1 MWRISAL
8 PRQSLAAQ
16 WLAAVTELPQL
27 LSQLRPYLRP
37 STNTLVANVSSDAS
51 YLLFE
56 SPLSA
61 EGSKTI
67 TWSQLQADPVLYAT
81 WQQRQR
87 EFLQVL
93 EPHLKT
99 MQLKGVTQYSPNAAC
114 LLKLVLT
121 HPQHL
126 YVVNGKDPVVLPFYD
141 QAFYQKLLHEQPQL
155 LTPTAPASAASAASA
170 GPAGPA
176 AAGLAAN
183 TAALGSNATAAT
195 AANAAPAMG
204 GAPLG
209 TAAAASAAAP
219 AAAPARP
226 VWPWVLLGLLL
237 LLGLFGLFWWLWQH
251 MNAEKAQA
259 AAAELAQSLA
269 AEEQL
274 LDQNLALQREVAER
288 IALAQDLRLLEAN
301 RTLLQE
307 VEAKLKDAERLS
319 LEQALNAD
327 TATLKQNLL
336 MQDLVK
342 ALLAAAEPKPAA
354 AEPVAPAKPAA
365 PEPAAAG
372 ADATAKA
379 STAKSVTKRLPK
391 CEVIVKEGKVPQL
404 VMAIDG
410 SGSMLNVLPDGQVR
424 MEAAQQAANA
434 LISRVDRN
442 VPIHLLGIQGCPL
455 ARDYGVFSGSQ
466 RQRLT
471 AAITQINPLFSM
483 SPLRV
488 LTPLVSALRGMAGSV
503 PANTDAVGI
512 LISDGVDTCQGTRN
526 LDLCAVAREI
536 HAQKPKLKIHVVL
549 VGDDAPKAACVAS
562 ITGGRVF
569 HPNNTA
575 ALVRALK
582 SAGQTL
588 ERVCE

>member
-16 WLAAVTELPQL
+16 WLSAVTELPQL
-27 LSQLRPYLRP
+27 LSQLRPYMRP
-37 STNTLVANVSSDAS
+37 STNTLVANISSDAS

-61 EGSKTI
+61 EGAQSI
-67 TWSQLQADPVLYAT
+67 SWAQLQADPVLYAT

-87 EFLQVL
+87 EYLQAL

-99 MQLKGVTQYSPNAAC
+99 MQLKGVTQYIPNAAC

-155 LTPTAPASAASAASA
+155 LTPTAPA
-170 GPAGPA
+170 PA
-176 AAGLAAN
+176 AYAA
-183 TAALGSNATAAT
+183 
-195 AANAAPAMG
+195 AANAAPA
-204 GAPLG
+204 AA
-209 TAAAASAAAP
+209 TAAAAGPAAAAPVGAAGPATSAAMAAP
-219 AAAPARP
+219 AAGVAGAGTAGAAGAAAAGPVAHARP
-226 VWPWVLLGLLL
+226 IWPWVLLGLLL
-237 LLGLFGLFWWLWQH
+237 LLGLFGLLWWLWQH

-259 AAAELAQSLA
+259 AEAELAQSLA
-269 AEEQL
+269 SEEQL

-288 IALAQDLRLLEAN
+288 IALAQDLRLLAAN
-301 RTLLQE
+301 RALLQE

-319 LEQALNAD
+319 LEQALSAD
-327 TATLKQNLL
+327 AATLKQNLL
-336 MQDLVK
+336 MQDLVQ
-342 ALLAAAEPKPAA
+342 ALLAAAE
-354 AEPVAPAKPAA
+354 AKPAV
-365 PEPAAAG
+365 PAAPA
-372 ADATAKA
+372 ATADKGA
-379 STAKSVTKRLPK
+379 SAPAASAVKTKRLPK

-410 SGSMLNVLPDGQVR
+410 SGSMLNVLPDGKIR
-424 MEAAQQAANA
+424 MAAAQEAANA

-455 ARDYGVFSGSQ
+455 ARDYGVFTGAQ

-471 AAITQINPLFSM
+471 AAITQLNPLFSP

-488 LTPLVSALRGMAGSV
+488 LTPLVSAMRGMAGSV

-512 LISDGVDTCQGTRN
+512 LISDGVDTCSNTRN

-569 HPNNTA
+569 RPNNTA

>member
-183 TAALGSNATAAT
+183 TAAPGSNATAAT
-195 AANAAPAMG
+195 AANAAHAMG

-209 TAAAASAAAP
+209 TAAAAS

-259 AAAELAQSLA
+259 AEAELAQSLA
-269 AEEQL
+269 AQEQL

-379 STAKSVTKRLPK
+379 STAKSANKRRLPK

-549 VGDDAPKAACVAS
+549 VGDDAPKAVCVAS

>member
-16 WLAAVTELPQL
+16 WLSAVTELPQL
-27 LSQLRPYLRP
+27 LSQLRPYMRP
-37 STNTLVANVSSDAS
+37 STNTLVANISSDAS

-61 EGSKTI
+61 EGAQSI
-67 TWSQLQADPVLYAT
+67 SWAQLQADPVLYAT

-87 EFLQVL
+87 EYLQAL

-99 MQLKGVTQYSPNAAC
+99 MQLKGVTQYIPNAAC

-155 LTPTAPASAASAASA
+155 LTPTAPA
-170 GPAGPA
+170 PA
-176 AAGLAAN
+176 AYAA
-183 TAALGSNATAAT
+183 
-195 AANAAPAMG
+195 AANAAPA
-204 GAPLG
+204 AA
-209 TAAAASAAAP
+209 TAAAAGPAAAAPVGAAGPAPSAAMAAP
-219 AAAPARP
+219 AAGVAGAGTAGAAGAAAAGPVAHARP
-226 VWPWVLLGLLL
+226 IWPWVLLGLLL
-237 LLGLFGLFWWLWQH
+237 LLGLFGLLWWLWQH

-259 AAAELAQSLA
+259 AEAELAQSLA
-269 AEEQL
+269 SEEQL

-288 IALAQDLRLLEAN
+288 IALAQDLRLLAAN
-301 RTLLQE
+301 RALLQE

-319 LEQALNAD
+319 LEQALSAD

-336 MQDLVK
+336 MQDLVQ
-342 ALLAAAEPKPAA
+342 ALLAAAE
-354 AEPVAPAKPAA
+354 AKPAV
-365 PEPAAAG
+365 PAAPA
-372 ADATAKA
+372 ATADKGA
-379 STAKSVTKRLPK
+379 SAPAASAVKTKRLPK

-410 SGSMLNVLPDGQVR
+410 SGSMLNVLPDGKIR
-424 MEAAQQAANA
+424 MAAAQEAANA

-455 ARDYGVFSGSQ
+455 ARDYGVFSGAQ
-466 RQRLT
+466 RQRLN
-471 AAITQINPLFSM
+471 AAIAQINPLVAV

-488 LTPLVSALRGMAGSV
+488 LTPLVSAVRGMAGSV

-549 VGDDAPKAACVAS
+549 VGDEAPEAKCVAA

-569 HPNNTA
+569 HPGNTSE
-575 ALVRALK
+575 LVSALK
-582 SAGQTL
+582 TAGQTL

>member
-16 WLAAVTELPQL
+16 WLSAVTELPQL
-27 LSQLRPYLRP
+27 LSQLRPYMRP
-37 STNTLVANVSSDAS
+37 STNTLVANISSDAS

-61 EGSKTI
+61 EGAQSI
-67 TWSQLQADPVLYAT
+67 SWAQLQADPVLYAT

-87 EFLQVL
+87 EYLQAL

-99 MQLKGVTQYSPNAAC
+99 MQLKGVTQYIPNAAC

-155 LTPTAPASAASAASA
+155 LTPTAPAPVGAA
-170 GPAGPA
+170 GPATSA
-176 AAGLAAN
+176 A
-183 TAALGSNATAAT
+183 
-195 AANAAPAMG
+195 M
-204 GAPLG
+204 
-209 TAAAASAAAP
+209 AAP
-219 AAAPARP
+219 AAGVAGAGTAGAAGAAAAGPVAHARP
-226 VWPWVLLGLLL
+226 IWPWVLLGLLL
-237 LLGLFGLFWWLWQH
+237 LLGLFGLLWWLWQH

-259 AAAELAQSLA
+259 AEAELAQSLA
-269 AEEQL
+269 SEEQL

-288 IALAQDLRLLEAN
+288 IALAQDLRLLAAN
-301 RTLLQE
+301 RALLQE

-319 LEQALNAD
+319 LEQALSAD

-336 MQDLVK
+336 MQDLVQ
-342 ALLAAAEPKPAA
+342 ALLAAAE
-354 AEPVAPAKPAA
+354 AKPAV
-365 PEPAAAG
+365 PAAPA
-372 ADATAKA
+372 ATADKGA
-379 STAKSVTKRLPK
+379 SAPAASAVKTKRLPK

-410 SGSMLNVLPDGQVR
+410 SGSMLNVLPDGKIR
-424 MEAAQQAANA
+424 MAAAQEAANA

-455 ARDYGVFSGSQ
+455 ARDYGVFTGAQ

-471 AAITQINPLFSM
+471 AAITQLNPLFSP

-488 LTPLVSALRGMAGSV
+488 LTPLVSAMRGMAGSV

-512 LISDGVDTCQGTRN
+512 LISDGVDTCSNTRN

-549 VGDDAPKAACVAS
+549 VGDEAPEAKCVAA

-569 HPNNTA
+569 HPGNTSE
-575 ALVRALK
+575 LVSALK
-582 SAGQTL
+582 TAGQTL

>member
-16 WLAAVTELPQL
+16 WLSAVTELPQL
-27 LSQLRPYLRP
+27 LSQLRPYMRP
-37 STNTLVANVSSDAS
+37 STNTLVANISSDAS

-61 EGSKTI
+61 EGAQSI
-67 TWSQLQADPVLYAT
+67 SWAQLQADPVLYAT

-87 EFLQVL
+87 EYLQAL

-183 TAALGSNATAAT
+183 TAAPGSNATAAT

-288 IALAQDLRLLEAN
+288 
-301 RTLLQE
+301 
-307 VEAKLKDAERLS
+307 LS
-319 LEQALNAD
+319 LEQALSAD

-336 MQDLVK
+336 MQDLVQ
-342 ALLAAAEPKPAA
+342 ALLAAAE
-354 AEPVAPAKPAA
+354 AKPAV
-365 PEPAAAG
+365 PAAPA
-372 ADATAKA
+372 ATADKGA
-379 STAKSVTKRLPK
+379 SAPAASAVKTKRLPK

-410 SGSMLNVLPDGQVR
+410 SGSMLNVLPDGKIR
-424 MEAAQQAANA
+424 MAAAQEAANA

-455 ARDYGVFSGSQ
+455 ARDYGVFTGAQ

-471 AAITQINPLFSM
+471 AAITQLNPLFSP

-488 LTPLVSALRGMAGSV
+488 LTPLVSAMRGMAGSV
-503 PANTDAVGI
+503 PANTAAVGI
-512 LISDGVDTCQGTRN
+512 LISDGVDTCSNTRN

-549 VGDDAPKAACVAS
+549 VGDDAPEAKCVAA

-569 HPNNTA
+569 HPGNTSE
-575 ALVRALK
+575 LVSALK
-582 SAGQTL
+582 TAGQTL

>member
-16 WLAAVTELPQL
+16 WLSAVTELPQL
-27 LSQLRPYLRP
+27 LSQLRPYMRP
-37 STNTLVANVSSDAS
+37 STNTLVANISSDAS

-61 EGSKTI
+61 EGAQSI
-67 TWSQLQADPVLYAT
+67 SWAQLQADPVLYAT

-126 YVVNGKDPVVLPFYD
+126 YVVNGKDPIVLPFYD

-183 TAALGSNATAAT
+183 TAAPGSNATAAT

-288 IALAQDLRLLEAN
+288 IALAQDLRLLAAN
-301 RTLLQE
+301 RALLQE

-319 LEQALNAD
+319 LEQALSAD

-336 MQDLVK
+336 MQDLVQ
-342 ALLAAAEPKPAA
+342 ALLAAAE
-354 AEPVAPAKPAA
+354 AKPAV
-365 PEPAAAG
+365 PAAPA
-372 ADATAKA
+372 ATADKGA
-379 STAKSVTKRLPK
+379 SAPAASAVKTKRLPK

-410 SGSMLNVLPDGQVR
+410 SGSMLNVLPDGKIR
-424 MEAAQQAANA
+424 MAAAQEAANA

-455 ARDYGVFSGSQ
+455 ARDYGVFSGAQ
-466 RQRLT
+466 RQRLN
-471 AAITQINPLFSM
+471 AAIAQINPLVAV

-488 LTPLVSALRGMAGSV
+488 LTPLVSAVRGMAGSV

-549 VGDDAPKAACVAS
+549 VGDEAPEAKCVAA

-569 HPNNTA
+569 HPGNTSE
-575 ALVRALK
+575 LVSALK
-582 SAGQTL
+582 TAGQTL

>member
-155 LTPTAPASAASAASA
+155 LTPTAPASSASAASA

-183 TAALGSNATAAT
+183 TAAPGSNATAAT

-209 TAAAASAAAP
+209 T

-259 AAAELAQSLA
+259 AAAELAQSLV

-274 LDQNLALQREVAER
+274 LDQNLALQRDVAER
-288 IALAQDLRLLEAN
+288 IALAQDLRLLDAN
-301 RTLLQE
+301 RALLQE

-319 LEQALNAD
+319 LEQALSAD

-336 MQDLVK
+336 MQDLVQ
-342 ALLAAAEPKPAA
+342 ALLAAAEAKPAVPA
-354 AEPVAPAKPAA
+354 APAAKPAA
-365 PEPAAAG
+365 PAAPAATADKG
-372 ADATAKA
+372 ASAPAA
-379 STAKSVTKRLPK
+379 SAVKTKRLPK

-410 SGSMLNVLPDGQVR
+410 SGSMLNVLPDGKIR
-424 MEAAQQAANA
+424 MAAAQEAANA

-455 ARDYGVFSGSQ
+455 ARDYGVFSGAQ
-466 RQRLT
+466 RQRLN
-471 AAITQINPLFSM
+471 AAIAQINPLVAV

-488 LTPLVSALRGMAGSV
+488 LTPLVSAMRGMAGSV

-512 LISDGVDTCQGTRN
+512 LISDGVDTCSNTRN

-549 VGDDAPKAACVAS
+549 VGDDAPEAKCVAA

-569 HPNNTA
+569 HPGNTSE
-575 ALVRALK
+575 LVSALK
-582 SAGQTL
+582 TAGQTL

>member
-16 WLAAVTELPQL
+16 WLSAVTELPQL
-27 LSQLRPYLRP
+27 LSQLRPYMRP
-37 STNTLVANVSSDAS
+37 STNTLVANISSDAS

-61 EGSKTI
+61 EGAQSI
-67 TWSQLQADPVLYAT
+67 SWAQLQADPVLYAT

-87 EFLQVL
+87 EYLQAL

-126 YVVNGKDPVVLPFYD
+126 YVVNGKDPIVLPFYD

-183 TAALGSNATAAT
+183 TAAPGSNATAAT

-288 IALAQDLRLLEAN
+288 IALAQDLRLLAAN
-301 RTLLQE
+301 RALLQE

-319 LEQALNAD
+319 LEQALSAD

-336 MQDLVK
+336 MQDLVQ
-342 ALLAAAEPKPAA
+342 ALLAAAE
-354 AEPVAPAKPAA
+354 AKPAV
-365 PEPAAAG
+365 PAAPA
-372 ADATAKA
+372 ATADKGA
-379 STAKSVTKRLPK
+379 SAPAASAVKTKRLPK

-410 SGSMLNVLPDGQVR
+410 SGSMLNVLPDGKIR
-424 MEAAQQAANA
+424 MAAAQEAANA

-455 ARDYGVFSGSQ
+455 ARDYGVFTGAQ

-471 AAITQINPLFSM
+471 AAITQLNPLFSP

-488 LTPLVSALRGMAGSV
+488 LTPLVSAMRGMAGSV

-512 LISDGVDTCQGTRN
+512 LISDGVDTCSNTRN

-549 VGDDAPKAACVAS
+549 VGDEAPEAKCVAA

-569 HPNNTA
+569 HPGNTSE
-575 ALVRALK
+575 LVSALK
-582 SAGQTL
+582 TAGQTL

>member
-67 TWSQLQADPVLYAT
+67 TWSQLQADPVLYAK

-155 LTPTAPASAASAASA
+155 LTPTALAPAAHAASA

-183 TAALGSNATAAT
+183 TAAPGSNATAAT

-209 TAAAASAAAP
+209 TAAATSAAAP

-259 AAAELAQSLA
+259 AAAELAQSLV

-274 LDQNLALQREVAER
+274 LDQNLALQRDVAER
-288 IALAQDLRLLEAN
+288 IALAQDLRLLDAN
-301 RTLLQE
+301 RALLQE

-319 LEQALNAD
+319 LEQALSAD

-336 MQDLVK
+336 MQDLVQ
-342 ALLAAAEPKPAA
+342 ALLAAAEAKPAVPA
-354 AEPVAPAKPAA
+354 APAAKPAA
-365 PEPAAAG
+365 PAAPAATADKG
-372 ADATAKA
+372 ASAPAA
-379 STAKSVTKRLPK
+379 SAVKTKRLPK

-410 SGSMLNVLPDGQVR
+410 SGSMLNVLPDGKIR
-424 MEAAQQAANA
+424 MAAAQEAANA

-455 ARDYGVFSGSQ
+455 ARDYGVFSGAQ
-466 RQRLT
+466 RQRLN
-471 AAITQINPLFSM
+471 AAIAQINPLVAV

-488 LTPLVSALRGMAGSV
+488 LTPLVSAMRGMAGSV

-512 LISDGVDTCQGTRN
+512 LISDGVDTCSNTRN

-549 VGDDAPKAACVAS
+549 VGDEAPEAKCVAA

-569 HPNNTA
+569 HPGNTSE
-575 ALVRALK
+575 LVSALK
-582 SAGQTL
+582 TAGQTL

>member
-183 TAALGSNATAAT
+183 MAAPGSNATAAT

-536 HAQKPKLKIHVVL
+536 HVQKPKLKIHVVL

-569 HPNNTA
+569 RPNNTA

>member
-155 LTPTAPASAASAASA
+155 LTPAANVAAVPV
-170 GPAGPA
+170 GP
-176 AAGLAAN
+176 AGLAAN
-183 TAALGSNATAAT
+183 AAAPAANATAASAT
-195 AANAAPAMG
+195 AANAAPVAG
-204 GAPLG
+204 GAP
-209 TAAAASAAAP
+209 AAAAAAAAP
-219 AAAPARP
+219 AAAQARP
-226 VWPWVLLGLLL
+226 VWPWMLLGLLL
-237 LLGLFGLFWWLWQH
+237 VLGLFGLFWWLWQH

-259 AAAELAQSLA
+259 AEAELAQSLA
-269 AEEQL
+269 AQEQL

>member
-183 TAALGSNATAAT
+183 TAAPGSNATAAT
-195 AANAAPAMG
+195 AANAAHAMG

-288 IALAQDLRLLEAN
+288 IALAQDLRLLDAN
-301 RTLLQE
+301 RALLQE

-327 TATLKQNLL
+327 TATLKQNIL

>member
-16 WLAAVTELPQL
+16 WLSAVTELPQL
-27 LSQLRPYLRP
+27 LSQLRPYMRP
-37 STNTLVANVSSDAS
+37 STNTLVANISSDAS

-61 EGSKTI
+61 EGAQSI
-67 TWSQLQADPVLYAT
+67 SWAQLQADPVLYAT

-87 EFLQVL
+87 EYLQAL

-183 TAALGSNATAAT
+183 TAAPGSNATAAT

-288 IALAQDLRLLEAN
+288 IALAQDLRLLDAN
-301 RTLLQE
+301 RALLQE

>member
-27 LSQLRPYLRP
+27 LSQLRPDARRR
-37 STNTLVANVSSDAS
+37 TNTWVAKGSSDAR
-51 YLLFE
+51 YCLCR
-56 SPLSA
+56 SPLRA

-67 TWSQLQADPVLYAT
+67 TGSQLQADPGLWAK
-81 WQQRQR
+81 WQQRRR

-155 LTPTAPASAASAASA
+155 LTPTALAPAAHAASA

-183 TAALGSNATAAT
+183 TAAPGSNATAAT

-209 TAAAASAAAP
+209 TAAATSAAAP

-288 IALAQDLRLLEAN
+288 IALAQDLRLLDAN
-301 RTLLQE
+301 RALLQE

-319 LEQALNAD
+319 LEQALSAD
-327 TATLKQNLL
+327 AATLKQNLL
-336 MQDLVK
+336 MQDLVQ
-342 ALLAAAEPKPAA
+342 ALLAAAE
-354 AEPVAPAKPAA
+354 AKPAV
-365 PEPAAAG
+365 PAAPA
-372 ADATAKA
+372 ATADKGA
-379 STAKSVTKRLPK
+379 SAPAASAVKTKRLPK

-410 SGSMLNVLPDGQVR
+410 SGSMLNVLPDGKIR
-424 MEAAQQAANA
+424 MAAAQEAANA

-455 ARDYGVFSGSQ
+455 ARDYGVFTGAQ

-471 AAITQINPLFSM
+471 AAITQLNPLFSP

-488 LTPLVSALRGMAGSV
+488 LTPLVSAMRGMAGSV

-512 LISDGVDTCQGTRN
+512 LISDGVDTCSNTRN

-569 HPNNTA
+569 RPNNTA

>member
-99 MQLKGVTQYSPNAAC
+99 MQLKGVTQYTPNAAC

-288 IALAQDLRLLEAN
+288 IALAQDLRLLDAN
-301 RTLLQE
+301 RALLQE

-319 LEQALNAD
+319 LEQALSAD
-327 TATLKQNLL
+327 AATLKQNLL

>member
-155 LTPTAPASAASAASA
+155 LTPTAPASSASAASA

-183 TAALGSNATAAT
+183 TAAPGSNATAAT

-209 TAAAASAAAP
+209 TAAA
-219 AAAPARP
+219 PARP
-226 VWPWVLLGLLL
+226 IWPWVLLGLLL
-237 LLGLFGLFWWLWQH
+237 LLGLFGLLWWLWQH

-259 AAAELAQSLA
+259 AAAELAQSLV

-274 LDQNLALQREVAER
+274 LDQNLALQRDVAER
-288 IALAQDLRLLEAN
+288 IALAQDLRLLDAN
-301 RTLLQE
+301 RALLQE

-319 LEQALNAD
+319 LEQALSAD

-336 MQDLVK
+336 MQDLVQ
-342 ALLAAAEPKPAA
+342 ALLAAAEAKPAVPA
-354 AEPVAPAKPAA
+354 APAAKPAA
-365 PEPAAAG
+365 PAAPAATADKG
-372 ADATAKA
+372 ASAPAA
-379 STAKSVTKRLPK
+379 SAVKTKRLPK

-410 SGSMLNVLPDGQVR
+410 SGSMLNVLPDGKIR
-424 MEAAQQAANA
+424 MAAAQEAANA

-455 ARDYGVFSGSQ
+455 ARDYGVFSGAQ
-466 RQRLT
+466 RQRLN
-471 AAITQINPLFSM
+471 AAIAQINPLVAV

-488 LTPLVSALRGMAGSV
+488 LTPLVSAMRGMAGSV

-512 LISDGVDTCQGTRN
+512 LISDGVDTCSNTRN

-549 VGDDAPKAACVAS
+549 VGDEAPEAKCVAA

-569 HPNNTA
+569 HPGNTSE
-575 ALVRALK
+575 LVSALK
-582 SAGQTL
+582 TAGQTL

>member
-16 WLAAVTELPQL
+16 WLSAVTELPQL
-27 LSQLRPYLRP
+27 LSQLRPYMRP
-37 STNTLVANVSSDAS
+37 STNTLVANISSDAS

-61 EGSKTI
+61 EGAQSI
-67 TWSQLQADPVLYAT
+67 SWAQLQADPVLYAT

-126 YVVNGKDPVVLPFYD
+126 YVVNGKDPIVLPFYD

-183 TAALGSNATAAT
+183 TAAPGSNATAAT

-226 VWPWVLLGLLL
+226 VWPGVLLGLLL

-259 AAAELAQSLA
+259 AEAELAQSLA
-269 AEEQL
+269 SEEQL

-288 IALAQDLRLLEAN
+288 IALAQDLRLLAAN
-301 RTLLQE
+301 RALLQE

-319 LEQALNAD
+319 LEQALSAD

-336 MQDLVK
+336 MQDLVQ
-342 ALLAAAEPKPAA
+342 ALLAAAE
-354 AEPVAPAKPAA
+354 AKPAV
-365 PEPAAAG
+365 PAAPA
-372 ADATAKA
+372 ATADKGA
-379 STAKSVTKRLPK
+379 SAPAASAVKTKRLPK

-410 SGSMLNVLPDGQVR
+410 SGSMLNVLPDGKIR
-424 MEAAQQAANA
+424 MAAAQEAANA

-455 ARDYGVFSGSQ
+455 ARDYGVFTGAQ

-471 AAITQINPLFSM
+471 AAITQLNPLFSP

-488 LTPLVSALRGMAGSV
+488 LTPLVSAMRGMAGSV

-512 LISDGVDTCQGTRN
+512 LISDGVDTCSNTRN

-549 VGDDAPKAACVAS
+549 VGDEAPEAKCVAA

-569 HPNNTA
+569 HPGNTSE
-575 ALVRALK
+575 LVSALK
-582 SAGQTL
+582 TAGQTL

>member
-126 YVVNGKDPVVLPFYD
+126 YVVNGKDPIVLPFYD

-183 TAALGSNATAAT
+183 TAAPGSNATAAT

-288 IALAQDLRLLEAN
+288 IALAQDLRLLAAN
-301 RTLLQE
+301 RALLQE

-319 LEQALNAD
+319 LEQALSAD

-336 MQDLVK
+336 MQDLVQ
-342 ALLAAAEPKPAA
+342 ALLAAAE
-354 AEPVAPAKPAA
+354 AKPAV
-365 PEPAAAG
+365 PAAPA
-372 ADATAKA
+372 ATADKGA
-379 STAKSVTKRLPK
+379 SAPAASAVKTKRLPK

-410 SGSMLNVLPDGQVR
+410 SGSMLNVLPDGKIR
-424 MEAAQQAANA
+424 MAAAQEAANA

-455 ARDYGVFSGSQ
+455 ARDYGVFSGAQ
-466 RQRLT
+466 RQRLN
-471 AAITQINPLFSM
+471 AAIAQINPLVAV

-488 LTPLVSALRGMAGSV
+488 LTPLVSAVRGMAGSV

-549 VGDDAPKAACVAS
+549 VGDEAPEAKCVAA

-569 HPNNTA
+569 HPGNTSE
-575 ALVRALK
+575 LVSALK
-582 SAGQTL
+582 TAGQTL

>member
-155 LTPTAPASAASAASA
+155 LTPTAPASSASAASA

-183 TAALGSNATAAT
+183 TAAPGSNATAAT
-195 AANAAPAMG
+195 AANAAPTMG

-209 TAAAASAAAP
+209 T

-259 AAAELAQSLA
+259 AAAELAQSLV

-274 LDQNLALQREVAER
+274 LDQNLALQRDVAER
-288 IALAQDLRLLEAN
+288 IALAQDLRLLDAN
-301 RTLLQE
+301 RALLQE

-319 LEQALNAD
+319 LEQALSAD

-336 MQDLVK
+336 MQDLVQ
-342 ALLAAAEPKPAA
+342 ALLAAAE
-354 AEPVAPAKPAA
+354 AKPAV
-365 PEPAAAG
+365 PAAPA
-372 ADATAKA
+372 ATADKGA
-379 STAKSVTKRLPK
+379 SAPAASAVKTKRLPK

-410 SGSMLNVLPDGQVR
+410 SGSMLNVLPDGKIR
-424 MEAAQQAANA
+424 MAAAQEAANA

-455 ARDYGVFSGSQ
+455 ARDYGVFTGAQ

-471 AAITQINPLFSM
+471 AAITQLNPLFSP

-488 LTPLVSALRGMAGSV
+488 LTPLVSAMRGMAGSV

-512 LISDGVDTCQGTRN
+512 LISDGVDTCSNTRN

-549 VGDDAPKAACVAS
+549 VGDEAPEAKCVAA

-569 HPNNTA
+569 HPGNTSE
-575 ALVRALK
+575 LVSALK
-582 SAGQTL
+582 TAGQTL

>member
-99 MQLKGVTQYSPNAAC
+99 MQLKGMTQYSPNAAC

-155 LTPTAPASAASAASA
+155 LTPTAPALAASAASA

-183 TAALGSNATAAT
+183 TAAPGSNATAAT

-288 IALAQDLRLLEAN
+288 IALAQDLRLLDAN
-301 RTLLQE
+301 RALLQE

-319 LEQALNAD
+319 LEQALSAD
-327 TATLKQNLL
+327 AATLKQNIL
-336 MQDLVK
+336 MQDLVQ
-342 ALLAAAEPKPAA
+342 ALLNA
-354 AEPVAPAKPAA
+354 AEPVAPAKPVVEKAA
-365 PEPAAAG
+365 EPAAAPKPAAAAAA
-372 ADATAKA
+372 ADATAKSA
-379 STAKSVTKRLPK
+379 NKRRLPK

-410 SGSMLNVLPDGQVR
+410 SGSMLNVLPDGQIR

-455 ARDYGVFSGSQ
+455 ARDYGVFSGAQ
-466 RQRLT
+466 RQRLN
-471 AAITQINPLFSM
+471 AAIAQINPLFSV

-536 HAQKPKLKIHVVL
+536 HVQKPKLKIHVVL

-569 HPNNTA
+569 RPNNTA

>member
-16 WLAAVTELPQL
+16 WLSAVTELPQL
-27 LSQLRPYLRP
+27 LSQLRPYMRP
-37 STNTLVANVSSDAS
+37 STNTLVANISSDAS

-61 EGSKTI
+61 EGAQSI
-67 TWSQLQADPVLYAT
+67 SWAQLQADPVLYAT

-126 YVVNGKDPVVLPFYD
+126 YVVNGKDPIVLPFYD

-183 TAALGSNATAAT
+183 TAAPGSNATAAT

-259 AAAELAQSLA
+259 AEAELAQSLA
-269 AEEQL
+269 SEEQL

-288 IALAQDLRLLEAN
+288 IALAQDLRLLAAN
-301 RTLLQE
+301 RALLQE

-319 LEQALNAD
+319 LEQALSAD

-336 MQDLVK
+336 MQDLVQ
-342 ALLAAAEPKPAA
+342 ALLAAAE
-354 AEPVAPAKPAA
+354 AKPAV
-365 PEPAAAG
+365 PAAPA
-372 ADATAKA
+372 ATADKGA
-379 STAKSVTKRLPK
+379 SAPAASAVKTKRLPK

-410 SGSMLNVLPDGQVR
+410 SGSMLNVLPDGKIR
-424 MEAAQQAANA
+424 MAAAQEAANA

-455 ARDYGVFSGSQ
+455 ARDYGVFTGAQ

-471 AAITQINPLFSM
+471 AAITQLNPLFSP

-488 LTPLVSALRGMAGSV
+488 LTPLVSAMRGMAGSV

-512 LISDGVDTCQGTRN
+512 LISDGVDTCSNTRN

-549 VGDDAPKAACVAS
+549 VGDEAPEAKCVAA

-569 HPNNTA
+569 HPGNTSE
-575 ALVRALK
+575 LVSALK
-582 SAGQTL
+582 TAGQTL

>member
-16 WLAAVTELPQL
+16 WLSAVTELPQL
-27 LSQLRPYLRP
+27 LSQLRPYMRP
-37 STNTLVANVSSDAS
+37 STNTLVANISSDAS

-61 EGSKTI
+61 EGAQSI
-67 TWSQLQADPVLYAT
+67 SWAQLQADPVLYAT

-126 YVVNGKDPVVLPFYD
+126 YVVNGKDPIVLPFYD

-183 TAALGSNATAAT
+183 TAAPGSNATAAT

-288 IALAQDLRLLEAN
+288 IALAQDLRLLAAN
-301 RTLLQE
+301 RALLQE

-319 LEQALNAD
+319 LEQALSAD

-336 MQDLVK
+336 MQDLVQ
-342 ALLAAAEPKPAA
+342 ALLAAAE
-354 AEPVAPAKPAA
+354 AKPAV
-365 PEPAAAG
+365 PAAPA
-372 ADATAKA
+372 ATADKGA
-379 STAKSVTKRLPK
+379 SAPAASAVKTKRLPK

-410 SGSMLNVLPDGQVR
+410 SGSMLNVLPDGKIR
-424 MEAAQQAANA
+424 MAAAQEAANA

-455 ARDYGVFSGSQ
+455 ARDYGVFTGAQ

-471 AAITQINPLFSM
+471 AAITQLNPLFSP

-488 LTPLVSALRGMAGSV
+488 LTPLVSAMRGMAGSV

-512 LISDGVDTCQGTRN
+512 LISDGVDTCSNTRN

-549 VGDDAPKAACVAS
+549 VGDEAPEAKCVAA

-569 HPNNTA
+569 HPGNTSE
-575 ALVRALK
+575 LVSALK
-582 SAGQTL
+582 TAGQTL

>member
-16 WLAAVTELPQL
+16 WLSAVTELPQL
-27 LSQLRPYLRP
+27 LSQLRPYMRP
-37 STNTLVANVSSDAS
+37 STNTLVANISSDAS

-61 EGSKTI
+61 EGAQSI
-67 TWSQLQADPVLYAT
+67 SWAQLQADPVLYAT

-87 EFLQVL
+87 EYLQAL

-99 MQLKGVTQYSPNAAC
+99 MQLKGVTQYIPNAAC

-155 LTPTAPASAASAASA
+155 LTPTAPAAPVGAA
-170 GPAGPA
+170 GPATSA
-176 AAGLAAN
+176 A
-183 TAALGSNATAAT
+183 
-195 AANAAPAMG
+195 M
-204 GAPLG
+204 
-209 TAAAASAAAP
+209 AAP
-219 AAAPARP
+219 AAGVAGAGTAGAAGAAAAGPVAHARP
-226 VWPWVLLGLLL
+226 IWPWVLLGLLL
-237 LLGLFGLFWWLWQH
+237 LLGLFGLLWWLWQH

-259 AAAELAQSLA
+259 AEAELAQSLA
-269 AEEQL
+269 SEEQL

-288 IALAQDLRLLEAN
+288 IALAQDLRLLAAN
-301 RTLLQE
+301 RALLQE

-319 LEQALNAD
+319 LEQALSAD

-336 MQDLVK
+336 MQDLVQ
-342 ALLAAAEPKPAA
+342 ALLAAAE
-354 AEPVAPAKPAA
+354 AKPAV
-365 PEPAAAG
+365 PAAPA
-372 ADATAKA
+372 ATADKGA
-379 STAKSVTKRLPK
+379 SAPAASAVKTKRLPK

-410 SGSMLNVLPDGQVR
+410 SGSMLNVLPDGKIR
-424 MEAAQQAANA
+424 MAAAQEAANA

-455 ARDYGVFSGSQ
+455 ARDYGVFTGAQ

-471 AAITQINPLFSM
+471 AAITQLNPLFSP

-488 LTPLVSALRGMAGSV
+488 LTPLVSAMRGMAGSV

-512 LISDGVDTCQGTRN
+512 LISDGVDTCSNTRN

-549 VGDDAPKAACVAS
+549 VGDEAPEAKCVAA

-569 HPNNTA
+569 HLGNTSE
-575 ALVRALK
+575 LVSALK
-582 SAGQTL
+582 TAGQTL

>member
-16 WLAAVTELPQL
+16 WLSAVTELPQL
-27 LSQLRPYLRP
+27 LSQLMPYMRP
-37 STNTLVANVSSDAS
+37 STNTLVANISSDAS

-61 EGSKTI
+61 EGAQSI
-67 TWSQLQADPVLYAT
+67 SWAQLQADPVLYAT

-126 YVVNGKDPVVLPFYD
+126 YVVNGKDPIVLPFYD

-183 TAALGSNATAAT
+183 TAAPGSNATAAT

-259 AAAELAQSLA
+259 AEAELAQSLA
-269 AEEQL
+269 SEEQL

-288 IALAQDLRLLEAN
+288 IALAQDLRLLAAN
-301 RTLLQE
+301 RALLQE

-319 LEQALNAD
+319 LEQALSAD

-336 MQDLVK
+336 MQDLVQ
-342 ALLAAAEPKPAA
+342 ALLAAAE
-354 AEPVAPAKPAA
+354 AKPAV
-365 PEPAAAG
+365 PAAPA
-372 ADATAKA
+372 ATADKGA
-379 STAKSVTKRLPK
+379 SAPAASAVKTKRLPK

-410 SGSMLNVLPDGQVR
+410 SGSMLNVLPDGKIR
-424 MEAAQQAANA
+424 MAAAQEAANA

-455 ARDYGVFSGSQ
+455 ARDYGVFTGAQ

-471 AAITQINPLFSM
+471 AAITQLNPLFSP

-488 LTPLVSALRGMAGSV
+488 LTPLVSAMRGMAGSV

-512 LISDGVDTCQGTRN
+512 LISDGVDTCSNTRN

-549 VGDDAPKAACVAS
+549 VGDEAPEAKCVAA

-569 HPNNTA
+569 HPGNTSE
-575 ALVRALK
+575 LVSALK
-582 SAGQTL
+582 TAGQTL

>member
-16 WLAAVTELPQL
+16 WLSAVTELPQL
-27 LSQLRPYLRP
+27 LSQLRPYMRP
-37 STNTLVANVSSDAS
+37 STNTLVANISSDAS

-61 EGSKTI
+61 EGAQSI
-67 TWSQLQADPVLYAT
+67 SWAQLQADPVLYAT

-87 EFLQVL
+87 EYLQAL

-99 MQLKGVTQYSPNAAC
+99 MQLKGVTQYIPNAAC

-155 LTPTAPASAASAASA
+155 LTPTAPA
-170 GPAGPA
+170 PA
-176 AAGLAAN
+176 AYAA
-183 TAALGSNATAAT
+183 
-195 AANAAPAMG
+195 AANAAPA
-204 GAPLG
+204 AA
-209 TAAAASAAAP
+209 TAAAAGPAAAAPVGAAGPATSAAMAAP
-219 AAAPARP
+219 AAGVAGAGTAGAAGAAAAGPVAHARP
-226 VWPWVLLGLLL
+226 IWPWVLLGLLL
-237 LLGLFGLFWWLWQH
+237 LLGLFGLLWWLWQH

-259 AAAELAQSLA
+259 AEAELAQSLA
-269 AEEQL
+269 SEEQL

-288 IALAQDLRLLEAN
+288 IALAQDLRLLAAN
-301 RTLLQE
+301 RALLQE

-319 LEQALNAD
+319 LEQALSAD

-336 MQDLVK
+336 MQDLVQ
-342 ALLAAAEPKPAA
+342 ALLAAAE
-354 AEPVAPAKPAA
+354 AKPAV
-365 PEPAAAG
+365 PAAPA
-372 ADATAKA
+372 ATADKGA
-379 STAKSVTKRLPK
+379 SAPAASAVKTKRLPK

-410 SGSMLNVLPDGQVR
+410 SGSMLNVLPDGKIR
-424 MEAAQQAANA
+424 MAAAQEAANA

-455 ARDYGVFSGSQ
+455 ARDYGVFTGAQ

-471 AAITQINPLFSM
+471 AAITQLNPLFSP

-488 LTPLVSALRGMAGSV
+488 LTPLVSAMRGMAGSV

-512 LISDGVDTCQGTRN
+512 LISDGVDTCSNTRN

-549 VGDDAPKAACVAS
+549 VGDEAPEAKCVAA

-569 HPNNTA
+569 HPGNTSE
-575 ALVRALK
+575 LVSALK
-582 SAGQTL
+582 TAGQTL

>member
-16 WLAAVTELPQL
+16 WLSAVTELPQL
-27 LSQLRPYLRP
+27 LSQLRPYMRP
-37 STNTLVANVSSDAS
+37 STNTLVANISSDAS

-61 EGSKTI
+61 EGAQSI
-67 TWSQLQADPVLYAT
+67 SWAQLQADPVLYAT

-87 EFLQVL
+87 EYLQAL

-99 MQLKGVTQYSPNAAC
+99 MQLKGVTQYIPNAAC

-176 AAGLAAN
+176 AAAPVGAAGPA
-183 TAALGSNATAAT
+183 TSAA
-195 AANAAPAMG
+195 M
-204 GAPLG
+204 
-209 TAAAASAAAP
+209 AAP
-219 AAAPARP
+219 AAGVAGAGTAGAAGAAAAGPVAHARP
-226 VWPWVLLGLLL
+226 IWPWVLLGLLL
-237 LLGLFGLFWWLWQH
+237 LLGLFGLLWWLWQH

-259 AAAELAQSLA
+259 AEAELAQSLA
-269 AEEQL
+269 SEEQL

-288 IALAQDLRLLEAN
+288 IALAQDLRLLAAN
-301 RTLLQE
+301 RALLQE

-319 LEQALNAD
+319 LEQALSAD

-336 MQDLVK
+336 MQDLVQ
-342 ALLAAAEPKPAA
+342 ALLAAAE
-354 AEPVAPAKPAA
+354 AKPAV
-365 PEPAAAG
+365 PAAPA
-372 ADATAKA
+372 ATADKGA
-379 STAKSVTKRLPK
+379 SAPAASAVKTKRLPK

-410 SGSMLNVLPDGQVR
+410 SGSMLNVLPDGKIR
-424 MEAAQQAANA
+424 MAAAQEAANA

-455 ARDYGVFSGSQ
+455 ARDYGVFTGAQ

-471 AAITQINPLFSM
+471 AAITQLNPLFSP

-488 LTPLVSALRGMAGSV
+488 LTPLVSAMRGMAGSV

-512 LISDGVDTCQGTRN
+512 LISDGVDTCSNTRN

-549 VGDDAPKAACVAS
+549 VGDDAPEAKCVAA

-569 HPNNTA
+569 HPGNTSE
-575 ALVRALK
+575 LVSALK
-582 SAGQTL
+582 TAGQTL

>member
-16 WLAAVTELPQL
+16 WLSAVTELPQL
-27 LSQLRPYLRP
+27 LSQLRPYMRP
-37 STNTLVANVSSDAS
+37 STNTLVANISSDAS

-61 EGSKTI
+61 EGAQSI
-67 TWSQLQADPVLYAT
+67 SWAQLQADPVLYAT

-87 EFLQVL
+87 EYLQAL

-183 TAALGSNATAAT
+183 TAAPGSNATAAT

-288 IALAQDLRLLEAN
+288 IALAQDLRLLAAN
-301 RTLLQE
+301 RALLQE

-319 LEQALNAD
+319 LEQALSAD

-336 MQDLVK
+336 MQDLVQ
-342 ALLAAAEPKPAA
+342 ALLAAAE
-354 AEPVAPAKPAA
+354 AKPAV
-365 PEPAAAG
+365 PAAPA
-372 ADATAKA
+372 ATADKGA
-379 STAKSVTKRLPK
+379 SAPAASAVKTKRLPK

-410 SGSMLNVLPDGQVR
+410 SGSMLNVLPDGKIR
-424 MEAAQQAANA
+424 MAAAQEAANA

-455 ARDYGVFSGSQ
+455 ARDYGVFTGAQ

-471 AAITQINPLFSM
+471 AAITQLNPLFSP

-488 LTPLVSALRGMAGSV
+488 LTPLVSAMRGMAGSV
-503 PANTDAVGI
+503 PANTAAVGI
-512 LISDGVDTCQGTRN
+512 LISDGVDTCSNTRN

-549 VGDDAPKAACVAS
+549 VGDDAPEAKCVAA

-569 HPNNTA
+569 HPGNTSE
-575 ALVRALK
+575 LVSALK
-582 SAGQTL
+582 TAGQTL